1 MLVALIPLYTFSFRG
16 ADRMFFNSNLTL
28 VIRPLLVCVVFLI
41 LYQGSIF
48 YDFLPSSEGINQWQ
62 ANIIKSEKY
71 IYSQNS
77 NSRIVLVGS
86 SLTNNLSTN
95 YFSSQV
101 ANLGMSGGSAQTG
114 LEIVRRKQTK
124 PKLLLVELNDT
135 IGRKLDNKLISPLF
149 HPLTSF
155 LKLYFP
161 MFRQEYRPTSV
172 LIQYLENEYKQKS
185 KMNVVRQDEKQVV
198 NSDFRK
204 KMIKE
209 LVENRNAELDT
220 QQKQLITQQA
230 EFIKAQITD
239 LQKEAVRVI
248 LFDIPGEP
256 VVDNTIKQKQIRELL
271 KSLFPKNSFE
281 WLPELPNREWVTSDG
296 IHLVQS
302 NARKYVLQ
310 LETIIAQLLTER
322 TI

>member
-1 MLVALIPLYTFSFRG
+1 
-16 ADRMFFNSNLTL
+16 MFFNSNLSL
-28 VIRPLLVCVVFLI
+28 VIRPLLVCIAFLS

-48 YDFLPSSEGINQWQ
+48 YGFLPSSEGINQWQ
-62 ANIIKSEKY
+62 ANITKAEKY
-71 IYSQNS
+71 IYSENS
-77 NSRIVLVGS
+77 NSSIVLAGS
-86 SLTNNLSTN
+86 SLTNNLPTK

-124 PKLLLVELNDT
+124 PRLLLVELNDT
-135 IGRKLDNKLISPLF
+135 IGRKLDNKLVNPLF

-155 LKLYFP
+155 LKLYLP

-172 LIQYLENEYKQKS
+172 LIQYLENEYKQKNR
-185 KMNVVRQDEKQVV
+185 MDDRQDEKQVV
-198 NSDFRK
+198 NSDFRL
-204 KMIKE
+204 KMIKR

-220 QQKQLITQQA
+220 QQKQLILEQA

-239 LQKEAVRVI
+239 LQKDVVRVI

-256 VVDNTIKQKQIRELL
+256 VVDNTIKQKQIRELI
-271 KSLFPKNSFE
+271 KTLFPKSSFE
-281 WLPELPNREWVTSDG
+281 WLPELPSRKWVTSDG

-302 NARKYVLQ
+302 NAREYVFQ
-310 LETIIAQLLTER
+310 LEKVIDKLLDEHTN
-322 TI
+322 